1 MKKYQKSTSLSSHV
15 RSFFLAFLQR
25 IAVNL
30 QTQSSFWRQRQRGA
44 SALEYALILAVIVVL
59 IAVAVSTTGLG
70 QKAAD
75 AFTDLAG
82 NFGA

>member
-1 MKKYQKSTSLSSHV
+1 MKKHQKSPSLLSLA
-15 RSFFLAFLQR
+15 RSFFLTLLQR
-25 IAVNL
+25 ATVNL
-30 QTQSSFWRQRQRGA
+30 RVQSSFWRQRQRGA

-75 AFTDLAG
+75 AFSNLAD